1 MDALFDGIKTTD
13 FHDDTHR
20 NIVSLRE
27 SENLFDDLTDSPEG
41 WRSAIDLETETKPR
55 TYVSHQPIIDRPFED
70 AAYNEAI
77 DYPFENWTATR
88 YSNGSF
94 GVWYG
99 TDTLETGIYETVHHW
114 RKGLLEDA
122 GWSEVEGIIGERKVY
137 NVRCDAALLNL
148 IPKLVKFPSLTDP
161 ENYDYTHQV
170 GMRMHHE
177 GYPGL
182 ISCSARCEGEIY
194 AIFNPQMLSNPRQ
207 MCFLTYRIE
216 SGSVIVERQPGEI
229 LLQIN

>member
-1 MDALFDGIKTTD
+1 MNALFNGITTTD

-27 SENLFDDLTDSPEG
+27 SENLYDDLTDSTKG
-41 WRSAIDLETETKPR
+41 WQSAIELEAETKPR
-55 TYVSHQPIIDRPFED
+55 TYVSHQPIIERPFEE

-77 DYPFENWTATR
+77 DYPFTNWTNTR

-114 RKGLLEDA
+114 RKGLLADA
-122 GWSEVEGIIGERKVY
+122 GWDNIEGIVSERKVY
-137 NVRCDAALLNL
+137 NVRCDAALLNF
-148 IPKLVKFPSLTDP
+148 IPKLATFPSLIDP
-161 ENYDYTHQV
+161 DNYAYTHQV
-170 GMRMHHE
+170 GTRIHHE

-182 ISCSARCEGEIY
+182 ISHSARCEGDIY
-194 AIFNPQMLSNPRQ
+194 AIFNPQILSNPRQ
-207 MCFLTYRIE
+207 RCFLTYRIE
-216 SGSVIVERQPGEI
+216 SGSVIVERQLGKI
-229 LLQIN
+229 LFQIN